1 MSEYHEPVL
10 LHESIEYLN
19 IKEDGIYIDVTFGGG
34 GHSKVILSKLKD
46 GKLYA
51 FDQDADAQN
60 NLVPDEKLV
69 FIAQNFRHLK
79 RYLRLH
85 GVRKVDGIL
94 ADLGVSWHQF
104 NTPERGFSIRFD
116 DEKLDMRMNQQ
127 GETTAHK
134 VLNKYTK
141 QQLIAVFKQYSDLPN
156 AFQLAEAIVTAR
168 KLGAINTTGDLKS
181 VVQNHVKGYEHKFY
195 AQLFQAIRI
204 EVNGEMEALKELLE
218 QSAEI
223 LNKKGRLVVISYHSI
238 EDRIVKSYM
247 RNATD
252 KQAEEERFL
261 YGKSKPV
268 FKIISKKVI
277 LPTAVETKRN
287 SKASS
292 AKMRVAEKI

>member
-1 MSEYHEPVL
+1 MSQYHEPVL
-10 LHESIEYLN
+10 LQESIDGLN
-19 IKEDGIYIDVTFGGG
+19 IKEDGIYVDVTFGGG
-34 GHSKVILSKLKD
+34 GHSKVILAKLKK

-51 FDQDADAQN
+51 FDQDIDAQN
-60 NLVPDEKLV
+60 NLLQDDKLV
-69 FIAQNFRHLK
+69 FIAQNFRHIK

-116 DEKLDMRMNQQ
+116 NEKLDMRMNQQ
-127 GETTAHK
+127 GETTAHQ
-134 VLNKYTK
+134 VLNRYTK
-141 QQLIAVFKQYSDLPN
+141 QQLIDMFKQYSDLPN
-156 AFQLAEAIVTAR
+156 SFQLATAIVTAR
-168 KLGAINTTGDLKS
+168 KLGAINTTGDLKN

-204 EVNGEMEALKELLE
+204 EVNGEMQALRELLE

-238 EDRIVKSYM
+238 EDRIVKNYM
-247 RNATD
+247 KNATE

-261 YGKSKPV
+261 YGNAKPV

-277 LPTAVETKRN
+277 LPTTKETKRN

-292 AKMRVAEKI
+292 AKMRIAEKK